1 MNELM
6 IAYSELS
13 SILESAPE
21 EYKSKIPQKFLD
33 RIESEKDTDYDP
45 GIIDLSD
52 SSSDYK
58 LHDKTKQLLAVI
70 YYNYW
75 TETEEEKKELMDMF
89 IENDKLKKE
98 KYSVDKIFSN
108 EQEVI
113 EETKEEE
120 KTIPEGVEVS
130 NIKIDEEKSLVKTEK
145 KGILGKIIQFFK
157 GLFNNKKEQ

>member
-21 EYKSKIPQKFLD
+21 EYKSKIPQKFLEK
-33 RIESEKDTDYDP
+33 IESEKDTDYDP

-89 IENDKLKKE
+89 IENDKLKEE

-108 EQEVI
+108 EQEVV

-145 KGILGKIIQFFK
+145 KGIIGRIIEFFR
-157 GLFNNKKEQ
+157 GIFNNKKEQ